1 MRQLATVRSVSA
13 LRDIPGADK
22 IELAL
27 VDGWQCVVKKGAFF
41 AGDRGLF
48 LEIDSFIPESDD
60 RFAFLGK
67 AINWKDKRGYRLRTM
82 RLRKT
87 LSQGLL
93 LPLNDFPEVVQVYS
107 TRVLNEDGSDPLDLA
122 AVLGIEKWEREMPA
136 CLAGQ
141 VKGNFPSFLRKTD
154 QERIQNM
161 TRKLDD
167 IYSMD
172 FEVTM
177 KLDGSS
183 MTSYIRDEDIGVCSR
198 NLDLK
203 LDDESSTFVQV
214 FKRDA
219 HEAILKDLK
228 EAFGFNIAMQGE
240 LMGPGIQGNREN
252 FPEHRFFVFDLFNID
267 EGKYIEAEPR
277 HKAITWIQQKA
288 YNIDHVPVIY
298 CNSDEKPTFIEIG
311 LPRAGLME
319 IILMMANGESI
330 NNPVREGIV
339 FKALDAYKENGHIFS
354 FKAISNEFLE
364 QGGD

>member
-1 MRQLATVRSVSA
+1 MRQLVKIVAV
-13 LRDIPGADK
+13 DK
-22 IELAL
+22 IDSHPNADRLEIAR
-27 VDGWQCVVKKGAFF
+27 VGGWQMVVPKGQFF
-41 AGDRGLF
+41 DNDKALMF
-48 LEIDSFIPESDD
+48 EIDSFIPESDD

-277 HKAITWIQQKA
+277 HKAITWIQQKG